1 MSADFLHVLFIAF
14 DDVVV
19 VVDSIEYDI
28 EIAHMFLFR
37 HSDDAI
43 VVQFYIGFS

>member
-1 MSADFLHVLFIAF
+1 MSADFLHVLFIAII
-14 DDVVV
+14 VVG
-19 VVDSIEYDI
+19 SIEYDI

-37 HSDDAI
+37 HSDDGI